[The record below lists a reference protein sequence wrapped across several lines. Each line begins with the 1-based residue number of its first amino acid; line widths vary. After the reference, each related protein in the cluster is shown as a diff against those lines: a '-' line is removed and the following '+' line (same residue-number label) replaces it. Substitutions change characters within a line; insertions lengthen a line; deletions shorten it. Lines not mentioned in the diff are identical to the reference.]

1 MLLDIIDNLPRLRL
15 STAHF
20 KLILWLLNQA
30 GVQHVPSYDA
40 FRKTQQELTKMC
52 ASEPVHCVSST
63 GNHFYVNDPR
73 ETIKRQF
80 ANPEVAQHFNF
91 YPEETSEPISEVWQA
106 ERWKEYDPSD
116 LTPMYSSN
124 GKQFYINEVS
134 MLHDDR
140 LVIPL
145 LWVKRH
151 GILHADCNLV
161 DIDDNGLWI
170 RGTSVHSIPA
180 DQFVMNYLE
189 VISTLNVQRIP
200 WKDEMS
206 VPEMPNPKRK
216 LVDEDEDLYVVM
228 IPIWA
233 DDVSGNKSKQY
244 NKHINLYM
252 ENSNLPARLLQQ
264 EYFVNFLSTS
274 PHASSPEQFAE
285 IRKIVNE
292 TQTNP
297 IRCFNADTKRR
308 CGVILRVPSL
318 PADNPQQSEEAS
330 HIGGNSN
337 KFCRRCHVGGTHE
350 EKESNEGYHSLF
362 SVGISRSASETIEI
376 LEKQLNVA
384 MTGVASHVKAIQTE
398 TGVKDKVT
406 EYWIEVLLKRA
417 NQILRDNPSKSRQ
430 ELSVELT
437 EWLEL
442 QPGDK
447 MSPLLSVA
455 GLDPTKDTPVEILH
469 TILLGIVKYV
479 WHMFHSKLSEEEQR
493 VFTARL
499 QSTDTDGLTIPALRA
514 AYIMQYRNGLIG
526 KHFKA
531 LMQTMAFHVHDLV
544 TPDEFEI
551 IKAVG
556 ELGAMLWVPKIID
569 MNEYLNDLEV
579 RIANIL
585 NAFSKVDPNK
595 ITCKIKLHLLP
606 HIISDCRRYG
616 PAIHNSTEIFECFN
630 AVFRMCSILSNHQA
644 PSRDIARKF
653 ASMDRIKHLLSGGYW
668 IYKNEWIQASRL
680 VRRLLRSDVVI
691 QQHLGWTPPPDI
703 QYGKVIPLS
712 KPKSTA
718 VNWRQTHASS
728 VCLQE
733 IKSEI
738 WNVNRA
744 VVAQSGDICVKGS
757 WVACQAIGRLI
768 EILSP
773 QVSVDSDPAFV
784 LTIEN
789 FILGENR
796 HPHFDMPVLHR
807 PAERDQAPDYIVIK
821 PEEILFRLSVQHDCR
836 LTGCMLTGSRIVLQ
850 EHQKTSQRIAV
861 LSHADDSSYIVNTHA
876 LHNATLLRCF
886 LPRSLVEP
894 KSLIP
899 SDRQSFHF
907 EVATKLR
914 AQQDEKRKTTSEKR
928 KATREANKLNKE
940 ARRAEMDDTEVR
952 PSVPSMPKRRRKTK
966 AGKEGGQG
974 EESEQLGKRKCT
986 EAADV
991 TDDSTENEDVA

>member
-40 FRKTQQELTKMC
+40 FRKTQEELTSMC
-52 ASEPVHCVSST
+52 ASEPVHCVSSV

-73 ETIKRQF
+73 ETIKQQF

-91 YPEETSEPISEVWQA
+91 YPEETDESISEVWQA

-124 GKQFYINEVS
+124 GKQFYINEVA

-151 GILHADCNLV
+151 GILHADCNMV
-161 DIDDNGLWI
+161 DIDNDGRWI
-170 RGTSVHSIPA
+170 RDTTVHSIPA
-180 DQFVMNYLE
+180 EQFVLNYLE
-189 VISTLNVQRIP
+189 VIGTLEIQKIP
-200 WKDEMS
+200 WK
-206 VPEMPNPKRK
+206 EMPNPKRK

-274 PHASSPEQFAE
+274 PHASSPEQFSE

-308 CGVILRVPSL
+308 CRVILRVPSL

-337 KFCRRCHVGGTHE
+337 KFCRRCNVGGTHE
-350 EKESNEGYHSLF
+350 EKGSNEGYHSLF
-362 SVGISRSASETIEI
+362 SVGISRSASQTIEI
-376 LEKQLNVA
+376 LNKQLNTA

-406 EYWIEVLLKRA
+406 EYWIDLLLKKA
-417 NQILRDNPSKSRQ
+417 NQIHKDNPRKAQ
-430 ELSVELT
+430 EEVTTELT
-437 EWLEL
+437 EWLES

-447 MSPLLSVA
+447 TNPLLDIA

-499 QSTDTDGLTIPALRA
+499 QSTDTDGLTIPPLRA

-531 LMQTMAFHVHDLV
+531 LMQTMVFHVHDLV

-556 ELGAMLWVPKIID
+556 ELGAMLWVPEIKD
-569 MNEYLNDLEV
+569 MEQYLRDLEV
-579 RIANIL
+579 RIGNVL
-585 NAFSKVDPNK
+585 DAFSKVDPNK
-595 ITCKIKLHLLP
+595 IACKIKLHLLP

-653 ASMDRIKHLLSGGYW
+653 ASMDRLKHLLSGGYW
-668 IYKNEWIQASRL
+668 FYKGEWIQSSPL
-680 VRRLLRSDVVI
+680 VRRLLHTDVVI

-712 KPKSTA
+712 KVKSTA
-718 VNWRQTHASS
+718 IDWSQTCASS
-728 VCLQE
+728 AYLQE
-733 IKSEI
+733 IKSKI
-738 WNVNRA
+738 WNFNRA
-744 VVAQSGDICVKGS
+744 VIAQSGDVCVKGS
-757 WVACQAIGRLI
+757 WIAVEYGHNAKCRAIGRLT
-768 EILSP
+768 EILTP
-773 QVSVDSDPAFV
+773 QVPVEGDPTFV
-784 LTIEN
+784 LTMEN
-789 FILGENR
+789 FIVGEHR
-796 HPHFDMPVLHR
+796 HPHFDMPVLRR
-807 PAERDQAPDYIVIK
+807 PAEQDQLPCYLVIK

-836 LTGCMLTGSRIVLQ
+836 LTGCKLTGSRVVLQ
-850 EHQKTSQRIAV
+850 EHQKTSQRMSV
-861 LSHADDSSYIVNTHA
+861 LSHVDDSSYIINTHA

-886 LPRSLVEP
+886 LPRPLIEP
-894 KSLIP
+894 KYLIP
-899 SDRQSFHF
+899 DRQSFHF
-907 EVATKLR
+907 ETATKY
-914 AQQDEKRKTTSEKR
+914 
-928 KATREANKLNKE
+928 REA
-940 ARRAEMDDTEVR
+940 RMAEIDDTAVSE
-952 PSVPSMPKRRRKTK
+952 STPSMPVKRRRKNK
-966 AGKEGGQG
+966 AMEGDQSEKSGQI
-974 EESEQLGKRKCT
+974 GKRKRT
-986 EAADV
+986 EAAD
-991 TDDSTENEDVA
+991 STNDISENEDIV